1 MEVEAL
7 GGVVAFRRHSANS
20 NPQEWKK
27 GAGEEICRAL
37 SSQSLPCCWVVIG

>member
-1 MEVEAL
+1 MEAEAL
-7 GGVVAFRRHSANS
+7 GGVVAFHRHSANS

-27 GAGEEICRAL
+27 GAGEETCQPL